1 MKSLMI
7 MHSHIPSG
15 DKAYPSSRK
24 TRYARPYLKVTKDLL
39 GSDMERLWIRPI
51 LCSAVQICRRG
62 GGRINRII
70 KLPLLLSY
78 FEGIKKGLIKVQI
91 DWGFG

>member
-1 MKSLMI
+1 MI
-7 MHSHIPSG
+7 MQSQIPSG

-39 GSDMERLWIRPI
+39 GSYMERLRIGPI
-51 LCSAVQICRRG
+51 LWYAVQIRRG
-62 GGRINRII
+62 GERINRII

-78 FEGIKKGLIKVQI
+78 FEGIKKGIIKIQI
-91 DWGFG
+91 DW